1 MESKVKSSSALDGAV
16 DDLFGSS
23 VVVDQSSFSQNSMS
37 ALSFPQAAD
46 KSELVFDA
54 EGNMVLQTVSSSLA
68 ADRMSSAEA
77 TTTVNSATCGYDHA
91 YRRPKPTKWSKADTA
106 RFYEGLEMYGSD
118 QMLINT
124 MLPQYSAVQIRQKFK
139 AEQRNAP
146 GLFHDA
152 LYRSKKGL
160 DKSKF
165 EEQHGMIMSRPVED
179 ILSRPVGNIDQE
191 AAEEEED
198 DALDRFFASTS

>member
-1 MESKVKSSSALDGAV
+1 M

-23 VVVDQSSFSQNSMS
+23 VVVDPSSFSQNSMS
-37 ALSFPQAAD
+37 TMSFVQASD

-54 EGNMVLQTVSSSLA
+54 DGNMVLQTVSSSLA

-124 MLPQYSAVQIRQKFK
+124 LLPQYSAVQIRQKFK

-165 EEQHGMIMSRPVED
+165 EEQHGV
-179 ILSRPVGNIDQE
+179 ILSRPVHNQEDDIGSRPVDE
-191 AAEEEED
+191 AAD